1 MPRARVLLSASASAS
16 VAVVLLAALAGCA
29 PDDRASLLEPEPTAT
44 VDGTPVPEPTVAPSF
59 EPALSA
65 VENQPYFDQVM
76 RTLLLKEG
84 KTSGKK
90 VVNTLVDAGF
100 DKRAIEV
107 TFDKTA
113 IDLDADNLQFA
124 VQVNGGCIIGQF
136 GNVKYSSTIA
146 PVLGSGVCFIGK
158 TRTIDW

>member
-1 MPRARVLLSASASAS
+1 MPRARVLLAASAT
-16 VAVVLLAALAGCA
+16 AVLIAALAGCA
-29 PDDRASLLEPEPTAT
+29 PDDRESLLEPEPTAT
-44 VDGTPVPEPTVAPSF
+44 VESTPVPTPTVAPSF

-76 RTLLLKEG
+76 RTLLRAEG
-84 KTSGKK
+84 KVGGKK
-90 VVNTLVDAGF
+90 VVNTLVEAGF

-146 PVLGSGVCFIGK
+146 PVLGSGTCFIGK